1 MTHQAETFALKTRL
15 ALGYDAAVERTRE
28 ALAAEGF
35 GVITE
40 IDMRA
45 TVKAKLDLEFRPYII
60 LGACLPPVAHA
71 AVTHDPDIGLLLP
84 CNVVV
89 YEGESAQETVV
100 AAIDPVVQL
109 GVTGNSDVATM
120 AADVREKLARV
131 LDSLEGA

>member
-1 MTHQAETFALKTRL
+1 MTHQDETFALKTRL
-15 ALGYDAAVERTRE
+15 SLDYEAAVTRVRE

-45 TVKAKLDLEFRPYII
+45 TVKAKLDLDFRPYII

-71 AVTHDPDIGLLLP
+71 AVTHDLDIGLLLP

-89 YEGESAQETVV
+89 YAGEKPEETVV

-109 GVTGNSDVATM
+109 SVTGSTDVAAM
-120 AADVREKLARV
+120 AAEVREKLARV
-131 LDSLEGA
+131 LDSLGGV